1 MSEYLQYAYVFVWA
15 ALAVLTFII
24 GIKQDIYAF
33 VLSLFFV
40 FMTVWYALNSFGGI
54 AMFEGALGIAFRCIA
69 VAFLAVVAYMYFRKK
84 KSKAAQSDEISDDSN
99 EE

>member
-1 MSEYLQYAYVFVWA
+1 MSEYLQYAYVFVWG

-24 GIKQDIYAF
+24 GKKQDLYYF

-69 VAFLAVVAYMYFRKK
+69 LLFLAAVVFVYFLRK
-84 KSKAAQSDEISDDSN
+84 KSKAAQSNENTDDS